1 MQGHSADCPCRWVT
15 ERDMIA
21 FLTDFFKS
29 QSLKGCDDLPPCHAW
44 QFSQSLLSPS
54 PSPSGNRDLL

>member
-1 MQGHSADCPCRWVT
+1 
-15 ERDMIA
+15 MIA
-21 FLTDFFKS
+21 FLTDFFKP
-29 QSLKGCDDLPPCHAW
+29 QSLKGCDDLLPCHAW